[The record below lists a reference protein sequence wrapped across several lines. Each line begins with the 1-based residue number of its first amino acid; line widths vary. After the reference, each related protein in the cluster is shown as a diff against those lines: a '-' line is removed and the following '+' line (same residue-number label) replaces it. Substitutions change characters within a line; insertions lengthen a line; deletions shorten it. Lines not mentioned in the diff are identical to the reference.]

1 LLRQLYAYWLSKKGT
16 ARAPPRSAIEP
27 AEIVG
32 LLPNLALVDVVGDLP
47 RFRVRLFGTKLVA
60 AYGQDIT
67 GKFTDEI
74 DLDTIGPDLEAQ
86 MRRVVRDWRPH
97 VVRVQL
103 KRADDRRR
111 IEYERVWLPLSADGK
126 TVNMLLGGVAVE
138 IAYTPLDGP
147 PPLRKN

>member
-1 LLRQLYAYWLSKKGT
+1 
-16 ARAPPRSAIEP
+16 
-27 AEIVG
+27 
-32 LLPNLALVDVVGDLP
+32 
-47 RFRVRLFGTKLVA
+47 
-60 AYGQDIT
+60 
-67 GKFTDEI
+67 
-74 DLDTIGPDLEAQ
+74 

-138 IAYTPLDGP
+138 IAYSPLDGP